1 MICEF
6 VYLLSFYSVP
16 KIVFLHI
23 AIFPVS
29 FRSTGRY
36 YRKAYK
42 RNIALKL
49 FETKKGAA
57 ARRQAKPDKDGNI
70 ELIDTLDDIPQE
82 EDEEE
87 ENKAQDALG
96 KLFSRLFFI

>member
-1 MICEF
+1 M
-6 VYLLSFYSVP
+6 
-16 KIVFLHI
+16 K
-23 AIFPVS
+23 
-29 FRSTGRY
+29 TGRY

-57 ARRQAKPDKDGNI
+57 ARRLAKPDKDGNI

-82 EDEEE
+82 EDEEDE
-87 ENKAQDALG
+87 TKAQDPLG
-96 KLFSRLFFI
+96 KLIAVVICTVFYFFPCQFAWVWRMLL